1 VAIYLL
7 QEQNMPSLDKIYVC
21 LTLLFHLGNTS
32 TSLGNPKGILSQFQR
47 NEAELQNVS
56 RHKVIQEVRLFYKLY
71 FYKAITDAALH
82 NSFWPP
88 PSKHVMNDQ
97 LSAYYQTCNCKT
109 ILVSSLGEGQHVQ
122 HSKMTSCCT
131 NNVKS

>member
-1 VAIYLL
+1 MAIYLL

-97 LSAYYQTCNCKT
+97 LSAYYQTCNCKK